1 MCKQPSFQCSFY
13 GFKGGKFWAWS
24 GPIFI
29 PSTFLGVIS
38 RVNLHTTY
46 PCLVWSF
53 ALQDFSKTSWC
64 HSNIYRSIELR
75 SQCNFAAAS
84 TTFRKPIWRLWN
96 FEYCQ
101 LWQLE
106 HVQSH
111 DSKPVAR
118 GEPLIRQP
126 NFSAAIWHQK
136 CVVSTYK
143 LSWIFVRVRKLKVMG
158 EI

>member
-13 GFKGGKFWAWS
+13 GFKGGKILGLIWPHFHS
-24 GPIFI
+24 FNILGCHLSCQSSYHI
-29 PSTFLGVIS
+29 PL
-38 RVNLHTTY
+38 
-46 PCLVWSF
+46 PCLIFCTSRF
-53 ALQDFSKTSWC
+53 LQNFVMPQQHLSV
-64 HSNIYRSIELR
+64 NR

-126 NFSAAIWHQK
+126 NFSAAI
-136 CVVSTYK
+136 
-143 LSWIFVRVRKLKVMG
+143 
-158 EI
+158 